1 MRPTVSKERRQPKK
15 LLYAFA
21 LSFILIHTAPLTAG
35 EFTVTRVYDGE
46 TVQAEGHGIDI
57 CVRLAAIE
65 TPDIFDLEEDPAQ
78 RLALEAKSQLAEW
91 TLNRKVEIEGHGLDE
106 LNRVIG
112 VVYLDRVNINL
123 EMVKSGY
130 ARVYKGEP
138 HHSVYLLPYLKAERI
153 ARRLGRGIWSI
164 SVH

>member
-15 LLYAFA
+15 QLYAFA